1 MFISDNFPPEV
12 NAPATRTFE
21 HCREWVQNGANVT
34 VVTCAPNFP
43 TGKVFNGYS
52 NKLLTREWIDGIQ
65 VIRVWSYISAN
76 EGFIKRIMDYVSFS
90 IMAVLFSL
98 RLKFDIVVATSP
110 QFFTAIAGRS
120 LSVLKG
126 KPWIM
131 EVRDLWP
138 ESIIAV
144 GALQNKTIIH
154 FLEWLEIKCY
164 STATRIIS
172 VTDSFKKTIVRKGIN
187 SRKISVITNGANLDM
202 FNPQEKDQTFIKK
215 QNLEGKFVL
224 AYIGTL
230 GMAHGLDFI
239 VDSAKQIS
247 DDTIHIL
254 LIGEGANKENLLNV
268 IENKNIKNVSI
279 LDAVPKDQIK
289 TYIAS
294 IDVALVNL
302 KKLSLF
308 KGVIP
313 SKIFENA
320 AMGKPILLGV
330 NGESRQIIEKYNS
343 GLYFEPEN
351 TDDFLD
357 KLYNLKNNNAL
368 YQKCQIGGHKLAH
381 DFDRKKLALKMLNV
395 IQKEFTHYP

>member
-1 MFISDNFPPEV
+1 M
-12 NAPATRTFE
+12 
-21 HCREWVQNGANVT
+21 
-34 VVTCAPNFP
+34 
-43 TGKVFNGYS
+43 
-52 NKLLTREWIDGIQ
+52 DGIQ
-65 VIRVWSYISAN
+65 VIRVWSYISVN

-90 IMAVLFSL
+90 IMSVLFSL
-98 RLKFDIVVATSP
+98 RLKFDIIVATSP

-144 GALQNKTIIH
+144 GAMKNKIIIH
-154 FLEWLEIKCY
+154 LLERIEIKCY
-164 STATRIIS
+164 STAIRIIS
-172 VTDSFKKTIVRKGIN
+172 VTDSFKRIIVRKGIN
-187 SRKISVITNGANLDM
+187 PGKISVIKNGANLDL
-202 FNPQEKDQTFIKK
+202 FNPQKKDQTFIKE

-230 GMAHGLDFI
+230 GLAHGLDFI

-247 DDTIHIL
+247 DDSIHIL
-254 LIGEGANKENLLNV
+254 FIGEGANKQNLLNV

-279 LDAVPKDQIK
+279 LDAVPKDQIR

-294 IDVALVNL
+294 IDVALINL
-302 KKLSLF
+302 KKSSLF
-308 KGVIP
+308 KAVIP

-351 TDDFLD
+351 TNDFIE
-357 KLYNLKNNNAL
+357 KLYKLKNDNAL
-368 YQKCQIGGHKLAH
+368 YKKCQNGCHKLAH
-381 DFDRKKLALKMLNV
+381 DFDRKKLALQMLNV
-395 IQKEFTHYP
+395 INKEVIHYS